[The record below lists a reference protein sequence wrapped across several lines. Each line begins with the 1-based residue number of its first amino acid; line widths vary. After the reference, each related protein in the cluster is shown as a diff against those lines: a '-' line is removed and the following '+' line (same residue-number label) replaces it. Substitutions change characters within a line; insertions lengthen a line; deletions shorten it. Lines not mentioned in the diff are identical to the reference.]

1 MKSTPLSRRRF
12 AQVLTGTAAAAMLP
26 RLATTPAS
34 AAMLPA
40 GMPGSTIQLNANEN
54 PYGPCPAALAAITHS
69 EGIACRYPFAAR
81 ERVVDAVAKLHH
93 LQPKNV
99 VLGCGSTQ
107 ILDLCDFAFLRP
119 DRKLVT
125 AEPTFEAV
133 LSYRKNLEA
142 RAVKVPLAADFRL
155 DLGKMAEA
163 CDEST
168 GLVYVCNPNNPTG
181 TIVYEKELRGF
192 LGRVSPKTVVLVDEA
207 YVHFVED
214 RRYGSVAGWI
224 DEYPNLVMTRT
235 FSKVYG
241 MAGMRLGYAVAQP
254 PLIARLQELV
264 SFASANSAVLAAGL
278 ASLNDPKVVPHNRR
292 RLNDARRWLVE
303 EMKKDGRRIIPS
315 EANFMMIYLGRD
327 VVPVGE
333 AFKKRG
339 ILVGRKFPSMGK
351 WLRVS
356 IGKPEEMKA
365 FVAALREI
373 VPAHTT

>member
-1 MKSTPLSRRRF
+1 MESASLSRRKF
-12 AQVLTGTAAAAMLP
+12 AQVLAGTAAAVALP
-26 RLATTPAS
+26 HMVATPAS
-34 AAMLPA
+34 AAILPA
-40 GMPGSTIQLNANEN
+40 GMPSSTIQLNANEN
-54 PYGPCPAALAAITHS
+54 PYGPCAAALEAITGS
-69 EGIACRYPFAAR
+69 EPIACRYPMAAR
-81 ERVVDAVAKLHH
+81 ERMVDAVAKLHH
-93 LQPKNV
+93 VEPKNV

-107 ILDLCDFAFLRP
+107 ILDLSDFAFLRP
-119 DRKLVT
+119 DRKLVV

-133 LSYRKNLEA
+133 LSYRRNLRS
-142 RAVKVPLAADFRL
+142 RAVRVPLTADFRH
-155 DLGKMAEA
+155 DLARMTAA

-192 LGRVSPKTVVLVDEA
+192 LRRVPPKTIVLVDEA
-207 YVHFVED
+207 YAHFVED
-214 RRYGSVAGWI
+214 PRYSSVAGWVA
-224 DEYPNLVMTRT
+224 EYPNLMMTRT

-254 PLIARLQELV
+254 QLIAPLHELV

-278 ASLNDPKVVPHNRR
+278 ASLNDPNVVSRNRR
-292 RLNDARRWLVE
+292 RLNQTRHWLVA

-315 EANFMMIYLGRD
+315 EANFLMIDLGRD
-327 VVPVGE
+327 VTPVGK
-333 AFKKRG
+333 AFEKRG
-339 ILVGRKFPSMGK
+339 ILVGRKFPPMDT

-373 VPAHTT
+373 VPAPRA